1 MVLKGKELGME
12 GERVAALFL
21 QKQGMA
27 ILERNFRTR
36 SGEIDLI
43 ARDKKD
49 LVFVEVKTRSG
60 TQFGSTLEAVGPR
73 KCRQIVRVAQEYLLQ
88 NDGFEQPARFD
99 VIGILIGDSV
109 QIEHVKNAFD
119 A

>member
-1 MVLKGKELGME
+1 MALKGKELGME

-27 ILERNFRTR
+27 I
-36 SGEIDLI
+36 

-60 TQFGSTLEAVGPR
+60 TEFGSTLEAVDPR

-119 A
+119 S